1 MKTKTVQNQYQANQ
15 VKMPQ
20 AAPDMWLQLLG
31 DKSQISRSTG
41 SHRNGS
47 QVKLQVLAVQPKMMD
62 FTPDQWL
69 HLLGG
74 AGQSSPFPTNGNGAS
89 PVPEVPQAQ
98 RFTAESWLRLLGRG
112 SSQAN

>member
-1 MKTKTVQNQYQANQ
+1 MNTKTVQNQHQANQ
-15 VKMPQ
+15 LKMPP

-31 DKSQISRSTG
+31 DKSQISQSTG

-47 QVKLQVLAVQPKMMD
+47 QVKLQVLAVQSEMMD

-69 HLLGG
+69 RLLGG
-74 AGQSSPFPTNGNGAS
+74 AGQSDHFPTNGNGAS
-89 PVPEVPQAQ
+89 PVPEIPQAQ
-98 RFTAESWLRLLGRG
+98 RFTAESWLQLLGGG